1 MTDPI
6 ISVENLAYRYQ
17 SGPPGRFA
25 LENISLQIARG
36 GCTAIVGVT
45 GSGKS
50 TLVQHFNGLLRP
62 AAGRVLLNGADLAGA
77 DMRAARRAVGM
88 LFQFPEAQLFAPTL
102 FADVMFGPQRAG
114 LLPAA
119 AAARAADA
127 LALVGLPPHDYAMR
141 SPFSLSGGQQR
152 RAALAGVLALDP
164 QVLVLDEPT
173 VGLDAAGRAELLRAI
188 GAARR
193 ARGVT
198 VVLVSHDMAE
208 VAALADWVAVLQGGQ
223 LVAQGTPAAI
233 FADPA
238 ALRGW
243 GLAAPPLFELLA
255 LLRMEGIALPD
266 GISTVAQAV
275 AALRGR

>member
-17 SGPPGRFA
+17 SSPAGRFA
-25 LENISLQIARG
+25 LEGISLQIARG

-62 AAGRVLLNGADLAGA
+62 WSGRVLLNGVDLAGA
-77 DMRAARRAVGM
+77 DMRPVRRAVGM

-114 LLPAA
+114 LPPAA

-127 LALVGLPPHDYAMR
+127 LALVSLPPHDYAMR

-164 QVLVLDEPT
+164 QVLALDEPT
-173 VGLDAAGRAELLRAI
+173 VGLDAAGRAELLHAI
-188 GAARR
+188 AAARQ

-208 VAALADWVAVLQGGQ
+208 VAALADWVAVLQGGR
-223 LVAQGTPAAI
+223 LVAQGTPATI

-255 LLRMEGIALPD
+255 LLRAQGLALPAE
-266 GISTVAQAV
+266 ISTVAQAL

>member
-17 SGPPGRFA
+17 SSPAGRFA
-25 LENISLQIARG
+25 LEGISLQIARG

-62 AAGRVLLNGADLAGA
+62 WSGRVLLNGVDLAGA
-77 DMRAARRAVGM
+77 DMRPVRRAVGM

-114 LLPAA
+114 LPPAA

-164 QVLVLDEPT
+164 QVLALDEPT
-173 VGLDAAGRAELLRAI
+173 VGLDAAGRAELLHAI
-188 GAARR
+188 AAARQ

-208 VAALADWVAVLQGGQ
+208 VAALADWVAVLQGGR
-223 LVAQGTPAAI
+223 LVAQGTPATI

-243 GLAAPPLFELLA
+243 GLAAPPLFELLG
-255 LLRMEGIALPD
+255 LLRAQGLALPA
-266 GISTVAQAV
+266 GISTVAQAL